1 MITGGLGGGYEWGS
15 RRKPCGDGKV
25 LYLFPF
31 LLKRKLFTLCIYFS
45 AVRGLRCCMRALSLG
60 DSWSAS
66 LVAVLRLLPA
76 VTFLV
81 AEHEL
86 PGARA
91 Q

>member
-25 LYLFPF
+25 LFFSF
-31 LLKRKLFTLCIYFS
+31 LKKLFTLCIYFS
-45 AVRGLRCCMRALSLG
+45 AVRGLRRCVRALSLG

-66 LVAVLRLLPA
+66 LVAVLRHLPA

-81 AEHEL
+81 AEHKL

>member
-1 MITGGLGGGYEWGS
+1 MGGGYEWGS

-25 LYLFPF
+25 LYPLPSLF
-31 LLKRKLFTLCIYFS
+31 KNILFTLCIYFS
-45 AVRGLRCCMRALSLG
+45 AVLGLRCCLPAFSLG

-66 LVAVLRLLPA
+66 PVAALRLLPK
-76 VTFLV
+76 VTSLV